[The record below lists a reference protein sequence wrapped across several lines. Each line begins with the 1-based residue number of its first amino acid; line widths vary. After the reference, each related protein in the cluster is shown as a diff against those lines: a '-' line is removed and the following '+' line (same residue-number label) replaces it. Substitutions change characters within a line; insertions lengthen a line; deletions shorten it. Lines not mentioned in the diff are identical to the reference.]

1 MCFDRRKHRRRAAL
15 PLGAL
20 KVGKIVAG
28 GKLVAICA
36 LHDVSKGGACL
47 SVHGTVE
54 IPETF
59 DLLLEAQG
67 LTQSCRVAWK
77 VNDRFGVRFTHA
89 ATAVPAGA
97 AASVA

>member
-1 MCFDRRKHRRRAAL
+1 MYDDRRKHRRRAAL
-15 PLGAL
+15 LLGTS

-36 LHDVSKGGACL
+36 LHDVSQGGACL
-47 SVHGTVE
+47 RVLGTVE

-59 DLLLEAQG
+59 DLVLEAQS
-67 LTQSCRVAWK
+67 LIQSCRVAWK
-77 VNDRFGVRFTHA
+77 VNHRFGVGFMHA